1 LIRSFADKETEKVF
15 RGVYSRSLP
24 KEIQKRALARLVAL
38 DQAFDLQD
46 LRLPPS
52 NRLEAL
58 RGDLAGFYSLRINDQ
73 WRIVFRWEG
82 GTALEVGIADYH

>member
-1 LIRSFADKETEKVF
+1 MIRSFADKETEKVF
-15 RGVYSRSLP
+15 LGVYSRSLP
-24 KEIQKRALARLVAL
+24 REIQKRALARLVAL

-82 GTALEVGIADYH
+82 GNALEVGIADYH

>member
-1 LIRSFADKETEKVF
+1 M
-15 RGVYSRSLP
+15 YSRSLP

>member
-1 LIRSFADKETEKVF
+1 MIRSFADKETEKVF